1 MAAEGGR
8 QSPSLIGALFQRPW
22 RFGFFQAVRL
32 LERARRKRKNKTAP
46 SVGEDGAPGREAVRF
61 RALPQLSFPAATVS
75 EVDELEG
82 DPQSTSADTPA
93 RMTVCFLG
101 LTGPSGVL
109 PQHYTEMLIRAV
121 RGKDNSFRDFLD
133 LFNHRTVSFFYRAGR
148 KYRLPALYEG
158 RRGGNDDPITRGLYA
173 LTGFG
178 TDHLRRRLQFEEE
191 ALPHYAG
198 HFAHMPRSAA
208 ALEALLSDYLER
220 KVEVKQFQGRWL
232 HLEEGERSMLPSP
245 RCPGGQFC
253 RLGENAV
260 AGDRVWDVQG
270 SFRLC
275 IGPLEYEEFQ
285 AFMPGGGQLEKLTH
299 MTRLFVG
306 PEVSFDVQ
314 LILKKEEVPDCAL
327 EAAGDFV
334 ARLGWNTW
342 AAEEERRHDVSDTIL
357 SLEN

>member
-32 LERARRKRKNKTAP
+32 LERARRKRQDDSKTKSGP
-46 SVGEDGAPGREAVRF
+46 VVGEDGPPAREAVHF
-61 RALPQLSFPAATVS
+61 RALPGLSFPAAAVS
-75 EVDELEG
+75 EVEYPED
-82 DPQSTSADTPA
+82 DPQAAAAPA
-93 RMTVCFLG
+93 RMTVSFLG

-109 PQHYTEMLIRAV
+109 PQHYTETLIRAV

-158 RRGGNDDPITRGLYA
+158 GGAGGDDPITRGLYA

-178 TDHLRRRLQFEEE
+178 TDHLRGRLPFEEE

-220 KVEVKQFQGRWL
+220 KVEVNQFQGRWL
-232 HLEEGERSMLPSP
+232 HLEEGERSMLPDP
-245 RCPGGQFC
+245 RCPEGQFC

-270 SFRLC
+270 SFRLR
-275 IGPLEYEEFQ
+275 IGPLAYEEFQ
-285 AFMPGGGQLEKLTH
+285 AFMPGGGQIEK
-299 MTRLFVG
+299 
-306 PEVSFDVQ
+306 
-314 LILKKEEVPDCAL
+314 
-327 EAAGDFV
+327 
-334 ARLGWNTW
+334 
-342 AAEEERRHDVSDTIL
+342 
-357 SLEN
+357 